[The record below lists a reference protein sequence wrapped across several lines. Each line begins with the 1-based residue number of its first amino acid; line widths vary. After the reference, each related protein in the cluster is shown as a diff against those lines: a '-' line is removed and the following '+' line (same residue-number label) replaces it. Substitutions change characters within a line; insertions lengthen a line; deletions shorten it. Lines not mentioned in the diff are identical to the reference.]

1 MFVADVLTD
10 IRRVI
15 RPFGR
20 VIIPSH
26 MLVISVWWLG
36 AVDGQQAATG
46 YKVTDHECKDV
57 SSAGDNIWH
66 SCKLADGNR
75 VSPSSRVLKLI
86 DSCSA
91 G

>member
-46 YKVTDHECKDV
+46 YKVTDHKCEDV
-57 SSAGDNIWH
+57 SSAGDNI
-66 SCKLADGNR
+66 
-75 VSPSSRVLKLI
+75 
-86 DSCSA
+86 
-91 G
+91 